1 MRTLLI
7 VDDEMLIANGLHD
20 MISKAFDGRLRVLCC
35 YSAASALEAAGRER
49 IDLLLTD
56 INMPGTTGLEL
67 HRLIRERHPDCWVI
81 YLTGYS
87 DFEYARTALE
97 QQAFAFLLKGEGDD
111 VVVQTLE
118 RALKKTDEEDQTE
131 ETEPE
136 ANAENKNRIELV
148 QDYIANHLNE
158 DLSLNR
164 LSEVCH
170 FHPVYLSRVFKEAL
184 GVTIGEYINLARLK
198 KAKDLLMNSRLTV
211 LEISREMGFTT
222 DNYFCRWFRK
232 STGMSPHQYR
242 RGTDSFASQD

>member
-7 VDDEMLIANGLHD
+7 VDDEMLIANGLRD

-35 YSAASALEAAGRER
+35 YSSATALETAGQEA
-49 IDLLLTD
+49 IDMLLTD
-56 INMPGTTGLEL
+56 INMPGITGLEL
-67 HRLIRERHPDCWVI
+67 HRLIREKHPGCRVI

-118 RALKKTDEEDQTE
+118 RAIQKIDEEGRVP

-136 ANAENKNRIELV
+136 ANAESKSRIELV
-148 QDYIANHLNE
+148 QEYIASHLNE

-184 GVTIGEYINLARLK
+184 GVTVGEYINLARLK
-198 KAKDLLMNSRLTV
+198 KAKDLLVNSQMTV

-232 STGMSPHQYR
+232 STGMSPHHYR
-242 RGTDSFASQD
+242 DGNRN